1 MQTKVEEA
9 TGNALL
15 YYTTDRA
22 VGDHSTEVWRSFL
35 RIASSC
41 RYVPTE
47 LTGGLALA
55 TLLYSTLL
63 ACDIRRPKLPAA
75 NKSCRALNMCC
86 YLASY
91 DTWPSY

>member
-1 MQTKVEEA
+1 MQTKVEET

-55 TLLYSTLL
+55 TLLYST
-63 ACDIRRPKLPAA
+63 CVRYTTSKVTGGKQKLP
-75 NKSCRALNMCC
+75 RFEHVL
-86 YLASY
+86 L
-91 DTWPSY
+91 PS